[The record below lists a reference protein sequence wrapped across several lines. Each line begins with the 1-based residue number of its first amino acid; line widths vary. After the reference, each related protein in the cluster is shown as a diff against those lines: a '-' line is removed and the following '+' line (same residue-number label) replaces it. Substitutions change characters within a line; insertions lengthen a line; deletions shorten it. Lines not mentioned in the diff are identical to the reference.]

1 MSEQSPQRAG
11 KTRPKRVLVV
21 DDNVDVAESLQDVL
35 EAAGHTA
42 TIATDAAKALEL
54 ASAMKPDIAILDIE
68 LPVMDGYELALHIR
82 ALPQLADCRL
92 IAMTGYGQAHD
103 QGRSM
108 DSGFQH
114 HLVKPVD
121 VDGLLSIVSE

>member
-1 MSEQSPQRAG
+1 MPDQSQRRPG
-11 KTRPKRVLVV
+11 TTKPKRILVV
-21 DDNVDVAESLQDVL
+21 DDNVDVAESLQEVL

-42 TIATDAAKALEL
+42 TIATDAVKALEL
-54 ASAMKPDIAILDIE
+54 ASTMRPDVAILDIE
-68 LPVMDGYELALHIR
+68 LPIINGYELALHLR

-92 IAMTGYGQAHD
+92 IALTGYGQAHG
-103 QGRSM
+103 QGRSL

-121 VDGLLSIVSE
+121 VEGLLTIIGE